1 MIPTRRTLFLLLAG
15 LSAALLPIYLGDRG
29 AAIWLCYVCALGMA
43 LFVAPLLVRAMHDA
57 QVSINCPDTL
67 YLEGEDDITLLVP
80 SPLTF
85 AVPVETRLES
95 TGAAVCEVVSVP
107 PLLQPGENKFV
118 YRVRPLRRG
127 ILELSAAVLRIQD
140 FLGLWRLT
148 YRFPLNKSAKML
160 PNLRGVSKYAIRFYS
175 NPEARVGLKI
185 EKYRGEGTEF
195 DSMREYMPGC
205 DIRRMDW
212 KASAR
217 RAKLVYREVR
227 AEQNHDIVLA
237 LDSGHLMAAEF
248 KGLTKLDYAVNA
260 ILLLCYVAIKTSDRV
275 GFLSFSDKVHTF
287 LKPDA
292 GVHTVERIA
301 NECAKLSYQFQPTNF
316 VVAMEYLLAQQKRR
330 ALTIILTD
338 FVDSISADLMKD
350 YLCVLSRRHL
360 VLFVSVRN
368 PFLDTY
374 VHEQPNGLL
383 DMHKYVACYDM
394 QDERSLLF
402 RELQRMGIHWLD
414 LFPTDISVPML
425 NRYLDIRRKELI

>member
-1 MIPTRRTLFLLLAG
+1 MIPTKRTLFLLLLG
-15 LSAALLPIYLGDRG
+15 LPVALLPLFWGDRG
-29 AAIWLCYVCALGMA
+29 VAMWLCYVCVFVLV
-43 LFVAPLLVRAMHDA
+43 LFVAPLLVRNMQQAE
-57 QVSINCPDTL
+57 VTIICPDTL
-67 YLEGEDDITLLVP
+67 YLESEDTVVLQLV
-80 SPLTF
+80 SPLTHQ
-85 AVPVETRLES
+85 VPILARLE
-95 TGAAVCEVVSVP
+95 TDGAAVVENIDAP
-107 PLLQPGENKFV
+107 TLLRPGENRFS

-127 ILELSAAVLRIQD
+127 MLQLQQAVVRIED
-140 FLGLWRLT
+140 FMGVWSIT
-148 YRFPLNKSAKML
+148 YRYQLDKSIRML

-195 DSMREYMPGC
+195 DSLREYIPGC

-217 RAKLVYREVR
+217 KAKLVYREFR
-227 AEQNHDIVLA
+227 AEQNHDIILA

-248 KGLTKLDYAVNA
+248 NGLTKLDYAVNA

-275 GFLSFSDKVHTF
+275 GFMSFSDKVHTF
-287 LKPDA
+287 LKPDT

-350 YLCVLSRRHL
+350 YLFVLSRRHL

-374 VHEQPNGLL
+374 IHEQPGGLL
-383 DMHKYVACYDM
+383 DMHKQVACYDM
-394 QDERSLLF
+394 RDERVLLF

-414 LFPTDISVPML
+414 LFPGDISVPML